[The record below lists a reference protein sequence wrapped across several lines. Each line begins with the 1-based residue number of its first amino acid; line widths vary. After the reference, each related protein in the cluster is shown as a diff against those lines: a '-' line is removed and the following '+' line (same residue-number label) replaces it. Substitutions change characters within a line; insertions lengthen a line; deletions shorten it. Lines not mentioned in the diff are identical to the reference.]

1 VGDGCRIK
9 ELPDGG
15 KEFVLDDRA
24 LSFVRIDDRTTLGF
38 GRTEVAI
45 GGPFV
50 LRIGGVTH
58 ALDPGRRDTLG
69 AVLTLYPR
77 TVRWLWASPDGRLAA
92 VFEDGAL
99 VTVDPSP
106 AVTAWSVGNVANLPG
121 APQ

>member
-1 VGDGCRIK
+1 VGDGCRIR

-15 KEFVLDDRA
+15 KEFVLDERA
-24 LSFVRIDDRTTLGF
+24 LSFVRIDNRSTLGF

-58 ALDPGRRDTLG
+58 TLEPGRRGALG
-69 AVLTLYPR
+69 ALLTLYPG

-106 AVTAWSVGNVANLPG
+106 AVTAWSVGNVDRPPG
-121 APQ
+121 GPQ